1 MALDIG
7 SIKLY
12 MGPKSLGAPDD
23 LEGVVVQFIE
33 GARDTLDIAVQE
45 LESKPIT
52 EAILKVRARGVSVRV
67 VLERDYLTVDVPLA
81 DPWTAGGQN
90 QANRDMYAALLR
102 AKVPVITDLNP
113 KIFHQKFIVRD
124 WETSSRAAILTGST
138 NFTPTGTSTNL
149 NHAVVIK
156 GKRTAAVYR
165 KEFDE
170 LWSGTFGEKRERHDP
185 KPKEY
190 HVSKVWVKVLFA
202 PDHAPEMEIMKQ
214 MLKAQ
219 RRVDFAVF
227 TFAQSSGI
235 DDTMIALQ
243 HGQIAVRGILD
254 RRQANQGWAATRPL
268 RDNGVE
274 LYLTRPGGGLG
285 KLHHKLMVI
294 DGQVIIAGSFN
305 YTAPATALNDE
316 NIVVIGD
323 LEETDP
329 VAIARQ
335 QQLGQF
341 ALGEIDRIIQHHGM
355 LVQ

>member
-1 MALDIG
+1 MAINIG
-7 SIKLY
+7 SIELY
-12 MGPKSLGAPDD
+12 MGPKNLGAPDD
-23 LEGVVVQFIE
+23 LEDEVVRFI
-33 GARDTLDIAVQE
+33 GRARDTLDIAVQE

-52 EAILKVRARGVSVRV
+52 EAILKARTQGVSVRV
-67 VLERDYLTVDVPLA
+67 VLERDYLTVNVPSA
-81 DPWTAGGQN
+81 DPWTPGGQN
-90 QANRDMYAALLR
+90 QTNREMYAALLR

-113 KIFHQKFIVRD
+113 KIFHQKFIVKD
-124 WETSSRAAILTGST
+124 WETSSRAAVLTGST
-138 NFTPTGTSTNL
+138 NFTPTGTGANL
-149 NHAVVIK
+149 NHVVVIR
-156 GKRTAAVYR
+156 GKRSAAVYR
-165 KEFDE
+165 REFDE

-185 KPKEY
+185 KPREY
-190 HVSKVWVKVLFA
+190 RVSKVWVKVLFA

-219 RRVDFAVF
+219 QRVDFAVF
-227 TFAQSSGI
+227 TFSKSSGI

-243 HGQIAVRGILD
+243 RGQIPVRGVLD
-254 RRQANQGWAATRPL
+254 RRQANHHWAATRPL
-268 RDNGVE
+268 TSNGVE
-274 LYLTRPGGGLG
+274 LYLTRSGGGLR

-294 DGQVIIAGSFN
+294 DGQVIISGSFN

-329 VAIARQ
+329 VAITLQ

-355 LVQ
+355 RVQ